1 MTVLKY
7 FRETLSNWFGEI
19 EDSSFDCCTYKQH
32 EKGNNVALPDFRS
45 AFGIDLN
52 EHILF
57 TRDTSFWSSHNQG
70 LVITENALYC
80 IPDNDNPSNEIVI
93 TWREFD
99 KVSYKEYNFYFY
111 DKDGQQIAN
120 IGSNFFFKNIAPEK
134 LEKTIGKK
142 LAMHLSEMAK
152 LAGDVVS
159 DYDEVTSLE
168 DQEKYDKALSKLE
181 DLMKKTSID
190 KDYLSHLLKGR
201 ILLKKELSIED
212 DGDENRFNLTEKEL
226 VKATELSDDPDIEAI
241 CNYWRAFNY
250 EVYQSYFNARNLFI
264 SAMGSSSEAIREDA
278 KEQFEIVEEKLKGTW
293 DNYTNEY
300 QYKDRQFL
308 MPITDSQIAGC
319 FISGIDTFK
328 LSNIPSCIKFPTGHP
343 IPNELYIG
351 HPFKPE
357 LYVPYENSEDIF
369 FVDKIHELCYLLECL
384 GAEEISI
391 TSIKGRNVTEVGN
404 IDSIMSGNVDVGL
417 IAYDGNLSKSGK
429 SERAST
435 NNIQR
440 TITQKFD
447 PIKKP
452 FVPDDLVWYP
462 EQSQWQRLVKS
473 RQNGNLL
480 EYNEFV
486 SSADTKFISNTER
499 TNIKASA
506 EYLWAKVDGNVEA
519 NSEEQ
524 FKESIE
530 TQWKVEVKFRS
541 IKLFDDNLPNQVA
554 QTPTSEYTKAEQ
566 EYLDNLKDFLED
578 DAEITPR
585 ERKMLD
591 RIREK
596 LGISEERAAEL
607 EASLKPQLTEDE
619 KEYLDMYKEYIEEG
633 EITDKERRKLDKFA
647 RALGI
652 ESDRIKEIEKLG

>member
-596 LGISEERAAEL
+596 LGISKERAAEL

>member
-190 KDYLSHLLKGR
+190 KDYFSHLLKGR

-226 VKATELSDDPDIEAI
+226 VKATELSGDPDIEAI

-585 ERKMLD
+585 ERKMLN

-633 EITDKERRKLDKFA
+633 EITDRERRKLDKFA

>member
-190 KDYLSHLLKGR
+190 KDYFSHLLKGR

>member
-32 EKGNNVALPDFRS
+32 EKGNNVALPGFRS

-181 DLMKKTSID
+181 NLMKKTSID
-190 KDYLSHLLKGR
+190 KDYFSHLLKGR

-596 LGISEERAAEL
+596 LGISKERAAEL